1 MALISALMF
10 VLLGPAVTYIN
21 KYLVRVRSYLNHGEE
36 TNTAK
41 QWDSLSIFL
50 GFCLFADRINLSL
63 SLCVVLGR
71 YGAWG
76 NATRS
81 TGKTYQLRA

>member
-63 SLCVVLGR
+63 SLCCFGFAFWQDLGFAFPVVVG
-71 YGAWG
+71 
-76 NATRS
+76 
-81 TGKTYQLRA
+81 